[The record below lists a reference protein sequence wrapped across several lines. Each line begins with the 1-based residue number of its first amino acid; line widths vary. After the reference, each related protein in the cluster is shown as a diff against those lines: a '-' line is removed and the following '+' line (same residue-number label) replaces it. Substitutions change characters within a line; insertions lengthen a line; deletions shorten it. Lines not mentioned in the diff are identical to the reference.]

1 MSDFSIT
8 QAAFSGARLLGRRT
22 LAAMVWSA
30 IYLGVFTLLF
40 VIFGGTV
47 INFVSMLAQHGGKPD
62 PAVVLGMIGSIGG
75 FYLLLVI
82 SAIVLNG
89 VIVCAIYRAEI
100 YPDDSRFF
108 YLRFGA
114 SEGWLML
121 VSFVRGILMF
131 IAQMVFSIPIAIISV
146 AGAVAGVAAAGHAG
160 AMTGATG
167 VSLLIGMVLR
177 LAMYA
182 ALIWLYLRFS
192 LAGPMTFVDRKFR
205 LFESWALTR
214 GHVWTLFAVGLLV
227 VLIGVAVYIVLAIV
241 GFSGGFAIWGS
252 SPHPA
257 SAKAFF
263 TQPPNLM
270 MQTLA
275 PFLEWALVLFFV
287 GGVVMLPISC
297 APWAHVYRRMRPET
311 DVAKVFE

>member
-8 QAAFSGARLLGRRT
+8 EAAFSGVKLLGRRT
-22 LAAMVWSA
+22 LAAIVWSA
-30 IYLGVFTLLF
+30 IYMGVFTTL
-40 VIFGGTV
+40 VVVFGGSI
-47 INFVSMLAQHGGKPD
+47 INFISMVAQHGGKPD
-62 PAVVLGMIGSIGG
+62 PAVVLGLIGSLGG

-82 SAIVLNG
+82 SSIVLNG

-131 IAQMVFSIPIAIISV
+131 IAQMVMSIPIAIISI
-146 AGAVAGVAAAGHAG
+146 AGAAASVASAGHTG
-160 AMTGATG
+160 DMTGASG
-167 VSLLIGMVLR
+167 VFPLISLVLR
-177 LAMYA
+177 LPMYA
-182 ALIWLYLRFS
+182 TLIWLYLRFS

-205 LFESWALTR
+205 LFESWTLTQGR
-214 GHVWTLFAVGLLV
+214 VWNLFGVGLLV
-227 VLIGVAVYIVLAIV
+227 VLMGVAVYIVIGIV

-252 SPHPA
+252 VPHPA
-257 SAKAFF
+257 SANDFF
-263 TQPPNLM
+263 SQQPGQM
-270 MQTLA
+270 MQFLA
-275 PFLEWALVLFFV
+275 PFLEWAVLLLFV
-287 GGVVMLPISC
+287 GGIVMLPIAV
-297 APWAHVYRRMRPET
+297 APWAYVYRRMRPET